1 MNIPNYGL
9 LNPKPTDPSGFV
21 TKDGLW
27 AAVPW
32 GKKFIVLN
40 NGQQVH
46 TANTLK
52 TAKDYINKE
61 IKASKRKQSGS
72 LDKFLK

>member
-9 LNPKPTDPSGFV
+9 LNPKPSDPAGFV

-32 GKKFIVLN
+32 GKKFIILN

-46 TANTLK
+46 TSSSLK
-52 TAKDYINKE
+52 TAKDFINKE
-61 IKASKRKQSGS
+61 IKASKKKKAGS
-72 LDKFLK
+72 

>member
-9 LNPKPTDPSGFV
+9 LNPKPSDPAGFV

-32 GKKFIVLN
+32 GKKFIILN

-46 TANTLK
+46 TSNSLK
-52 TAKDYINKE
+52 TAKDFINKE
-61 IKASKRKQSGS
+61 IKASKKKKAGS
-72 LDKFLK
+72 

>member
-9 LNPKPTDPSGFV
+9 LNPKPTDPAGFV

-32 GKKFIVLN
+32 GKKFIILN

-61 IKASKRKQSGS
+61 IKASKK
-72 LDKFLK
+72 KKVTP